1 MIYPNFTKY
10 EHENVM
16 PFLLYGKTL
25 PDSHN
30 LMLELDLSNNITR
43 ACSRLFEYVKNV
55 GVLQ

>member
-1 MIYPNFTKY
+1 MIYPNSNKY

-16 PFLLYGKTL
+16 PFLLYGQTL
-25 PDSHN
+25 PDLHN

-43 ACSRLFEYVKNV
+43 ACFRLFEHVKNV